1 MNNRLAYIDF
11 VRAYAIFLVTSFHLW
26 RFFERP
32 NEILYG
38 YNLFS
43 IFEKGWGGVE
53 LFFVIS
59 GYSMALITFEK
70 QKIDWQKYFIKRI
83 VRIVP
88 AYYIAIIIWDILIY
102 HGIAPKPIGLIDQLT
117 HIFFIHTFSPNTY
130 YSLSGVFWSL
140 GIEMQ
145 FYFLLPLLFW
155 FIIRF
160 PILTILFFSLPLLYN
175 SFIVKSFLFEKT
187 VFAFIIYFVLG
198 YVLYIKRSTI
208 YNSLFLNKM
217 KISVLII
224 CIIFF
229 LHFTFYSK
237 YIINEQIHIFLWVI
251 SFIPIFIYMS
261 KSNYI
266 EKTNNKILILFK
278 FTGTASYSIY
288 LYNYIFYIHI
298 KPFDLS
304 LNAIIFYF
312 LLVYIIG
319 ISMYYLI
326 ERPFLRLRKN
336 FIKQ

>member
-1 MNNRLAYIDF
+1 MDNRLAYIDF
-11 VRAYAIFLVTSFHLW
+11 IRAYAIFLVTSFHLW
-26 RFFERP
+26 RFFGKP
-32 NEILYG
+32 SEILYG
-38 YNLFS
+38 YDLFS

-59 GYSMALITFEK
+59 GYSMALITFKK

-83 VRIVP
+83 LRIIP

-102 HGIAPKPIGLIDQLT
+102 NGVAPKPIGWIDQLT
-117 HIFFIHTFSPNTY
+117 HILFIHTFSPATY

-160 PILTILFFSLPLLYN
+160 PIITILFFSLPLLYN
-175 SFIVKSFLFEKT
+175 NFVVNSFLFEKT
-187 VFAFIIYFVLG
+187 VFAFIIYFILG
-198 YVLYIKRSTI
+198 YVLYIKKSI
-208 YNSLFLNKM
+208 LYNFLFLNKI
-217 KISVLII
+217 KVFVLII
-224 CIIFF
+224 CILSF

-251 SFIPIFIYMS
+251 SFLPIFIYMS
-261 KSNYI
+261 KNDYI
-266 EKTNNKILILFK
+266 EKTNNKIMIFFK

-288 LYNYIFYIHI
+288 LYNYIFYIHQ
-298 KPFDLS
+298 KPFDLN
-304 LNAIIFYF
+304 LNAMIFYF

-319 ISMYYLI
+319 IFMYYLI
-326 ERPFLRLRKN
+326 EKPFLSLRKN
-336 FIKQ
+336 LIK